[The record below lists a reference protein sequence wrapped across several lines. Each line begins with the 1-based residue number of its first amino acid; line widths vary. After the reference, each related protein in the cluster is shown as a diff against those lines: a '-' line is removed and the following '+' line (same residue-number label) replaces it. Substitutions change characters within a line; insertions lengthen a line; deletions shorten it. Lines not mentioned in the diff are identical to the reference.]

1 MLNLT
6 EGELQQS
13 ILSLDELHRQQAFDA
28 LPIDQRS
35 WMAGLGREE
44 IHLLWCASHP
54 EMSHEQI
61 AHVMGWSKTKVQARI
76 RGLKK
81 KLRATRTQ
89 YLRLSRAIAR
99 FSLELARL
107 RRESVIPVGPTPP
120 KAA

>member
-13 ILSLDELHRQQAFDA
+13 ILTLDELHRQNAFDS
-28 LPIDQRS
+28 LPIDERS

-54 EMSHEQI
+54 EMSHEQV
-61 AHVMGWSKTKVQARI
+61 AHVMGWSKTTVQTRI

-81 KLRATRTQ
+81 KLRVTRAGYQ
-89 YLRLSRAIAR
+89 RFGRAVAH
-99 FSLELARL
+99 FSLEIARL
-107 RRESVIPVGPTPP
+107 RRESVVPVGPTPP